1 MKNDI
6 HPTYYP
12 DAKITCA
19 CGASFEVGST
29 EKAIHVE
36 ICSMCHPYYTGKE
49 KLLDTA
55 GRVDKFRQRM
65 AAAEQHKQTEE
76 QKSKATKEQ
85 NDKKTEEPKAKKATE
100 DNK

>member
-1 MKNDI
+1 MKKDI

-19 CGASFEVGST
+19 CGASFTVGST
-29 EKAIHVE
+29 EKEIHVE

-55 GRVDKFRQRM
+55 GRVDKFRQRVK
-65 AAAEQHKQTEE
+65 AAEAHKQTEE
-76 QKSKATKEQ
+76 QKNKKTKELKEEKSTEEKTE
-85 NDKKTEEPKAKKATE
+85 DKK
-100 DNK
+100 

>member
-1 MKNDI
+1 MKKNL
-6 HPTYYP
+6 HPTYYS

-19 CGASFEVGST
+19 CGASFDTGST

-36 ICSMCHPYYTGKE
+36 ICSMCHPFYTGKE

-65 AAAEQHKQTEE
+65 AAAEQHKKIDGARNREI
-76 QKSKATKEQ
+76 KKNKAAEKPV
-85 NDKKTEEPKAKKATE
+85 K

>member
-1 MKNDI
+1 MKKDI

-19 CGASFEVGST
+19 CGASFTAGST
-29 EKAIHVE
+29 EKEIHVE

-65 AAAEQHKQTEE
+65 AAAAAHKQTED
-76 QKSKATKEQ
+76 KK
-85 NDKKTEEPKAKKATE
+85 NKKTEEPKIEKQTDKTTE
-100 DNK
+100 DKE